1 MTMQA
6 GTNARHSSQRA
17 TPAECGASA
26 SSGGHLAWGSA
37 QSNEFLERLDV
48 RTRCDP
54 LLAHQ
59 EGHFKVQVL
68 RTALSLDYRIQEPS
82 SRATRVYEASPSGP
96 DGSWPHWVE
105 SDRAVRIANGSCD
118 LMLRRGD
125 RHLLVELKCRP
136 DQGSKAQA
144 AMRELRGDLER
155 VGQDGRFVFLSVFD
169 EKIYRSFSGGKEE
182 RRGRK
187 PSDLDLADV
196 FPAIDSVPVDDVLE
210 ITRAIGGIAMRF
222 WLRRQL
228 VDELGCGSRGLEL
241 DSGSA
246 PVQRVLVLSRK
257 N

>member
-1 MTMQA
+1 MQA

-17 TPAECGASA
+17 TPADCGSSA
-26 SSGGHLAWGSA
+26 SSGGQLAWGSA

-187 PSDLDLADV
+187 PRDLELAKL
-196 FPAIDSVPVDDVLE
+196 FPAMALLPPSECVELRTSITDTAMHFWILRQVLRDD
-210 ITRAIGGIAMRF
+210 
-222 WLRRQL
+222 
-228 VDELGCGSRGLEL
+228 
-241 DSGSA
+241 DSGNG
-246 PVQRVLVLSRK
+246 PKVNCQPDVHRVFVMARRD
-257 N
+257 